1 MGATLLLLCF
11 RRVRMCSRGGQ
22 VNFFRQGRIC
32 FFGEKA
38 GSFPPPVREKTAFS
52 VRFCGGVLFLSGRP
66 EKDAEKQHRDGEK
79 NGEIIFGE
87 GEFPGIL
94 SIIS

>member
-1 MGATLLLLCF
+1 MGVPAPF
-11 RRVRMCSRGGQ
+11 VFPQSPAVQQERSGQ
-22 VNFFRQGRIC
+22 FFSAGEGLFFRG
-32 FFGEKA
+32 KA
-38 GSFPPPVREKTAFS
+38 GSFPPPVREKTAFP

-79 NGEIIFGE
+79 KGEIIFGE

>member
-1 MGATLLLLCF
+1 MGATLLLLHF
-11 RRVRMCSRGGQ
+11 RRFRMCSRGGQ
-22 VNFFRQGRIC
+22 VNFFRQGRSC
-32 FFGEKA
+32 FFGEKTGA
-38 GSFPPPVREKTAFS
+38 CPSPVREKTAFP